1 MPLPQVILILVV
13 LLASVISVLRT
24 CAAVHAMVACM
35 YAAHRQSQQPM
46 PDGSEF
52 QCGKTEYLS
61 SYCLRM
67 SCCGQAVTHPTKPD
81 CPS

>member
-52 QCGKTEYLS
+52 
-61 SYCLRM
+61 
-67 SCCGQAVTHPTKPD
+67 
-81 CPS
+81 